1 MKYLFIAFLF
11 ISSFISGQ
19 GIEPTSFQPTQYQG
33 GILRGV
39 IPYVDEFTGETL
51 YIYQHVDSLVFI
63 KDSIYVRND
72 SIFLRDGTGFA
83 IVTDS
88 IYNVSGATKDTIKL
102 RDGSGYVLMTKG
114 NITKVTGTSP
124 IIIAD
129 STSTPNVT
137 IQNAST
143 TLTGALT
150 STDWNTFNGKIGGT
164 GVTNKVAWFNSAN
177 TLSTNNL
184 FHWDNVNGMLAIG
197 NTNPVAA
204 LDVTGKMQLQNATGS
219 VYIGNLVGSNTET
232 NGLNLGIG
240 LQNLRNITT

>member
-88 IYNVSGATKDTIKL
+88 IYVVTGATKDTIRL
-102 RDGSGYVLMTKG
+102 RDGSGFALVDKALPNPPDSTVIVDGWGITSVELPPNTY
-114 NITKVTGTSP
+114 NIM
-124 IIIAD
+124 AD
-129 STSTPNVT
+129 SSQVATPFDLSLK
-137 IQNAST
+137 QNT
-143 TLTGALT
+143 MFILELLTLALI
-150 STDWNTFNGKIGGT
+150 S
-164 GVTNKVAWFNSAN
+164 
-177 TLSTNNL
+177 
-184 FHWDNVNGMLAIG
+184 
-197 NTNPVAA
+197 
-204 LDVTGKMQLQNATGS
+204 
-219 VYIGNLVGSNTET
+219 
-232 NGLNLGIG
+232 
-240 LQNLRNITT
+240 LRNLQKS